1 MEKKKNFTPIIVM
14 LIVLSIVAIGFGVY
28 NSKNCGVISDALG
41 LAPSTGCVNP
51 SSSVTLNVGDKV
63 CIVSAGGIQTFTYFG
78 ACSRESSTTRTV
90 IASAFGFCGMASQ
103 ILQVDGDRIA
113 CSNLCIDGGVQESI
127 TKTATSC
134 TVTWTRSCLPK
145 SGAGDDGGE

>member
-28 NSKNCGVISDALG
+28 NSKNCGVISNALG

-51 SSSVTLNVGDKV
+51 SASVTLNVGDKV
-63 CIVSAGGIQTFTYFG
+63 CDMPDRSVSFG
-78 ACSRESSTTRTV
+78 ACRENQPGITRIITVGSMCVRARNMLDDSSYEDL
-90 IASAFGFCGMASQ
+90 I
-103 ILQVDGDRIA
+103 IED
-113 CSNLCIDGGVQESI
+113 CSDLCIDGGVQKSI
-127 TKTATSC
+127 AMTSTSC
-134 TVTWTRSCLPK
+134 TATWTRSCLPK

>member
-51 SSSVTLNVGDKV
+51 FNSVTLNVGDKV

-78 ACSRESSTTRTV
+78 ACSRESSSTRTLIV
-90 IASAFGFCGMASQ
+90 PAFSFCGLASE
-103 ILQVDGDRIA
+103 ILRAEGDLIA
-113 CSNLCIDGGVQESI
+113 CSNLCIDGGVQES
-127 TKTATSC
+127 TTMTATSC
-134 TVTWTRSCLPK
+134 TVTRTRSCLPTR
-145 SGAGDDGGE
+145 AGDAGGE